1 MLRQRRT
8 LALVRRV
15 DGFVSRTA
23 AFRCH
28 LRHRSSATGFVA
40 PAAAGRCGFDTRVAF
55 TSRLEGGGI
64 VELSARNQ
72 LKGTVRSVKL
82 GTIMAEVVVDVGGQ
96 EVVAAIT
103 KSSAERLGLEE
114 GAEVTVLIKATEVM
128 IATGS

>member
-1 MLRQRRT
+1 
-8 LALVRRV
+8 
-15 DGFVSRTA
+15 
-23 AFRCH
+23 
-28 LRHRSSATGFVA
+28 
-40 PAAAGRCGFDTRVAF
+40 
-55 TSRLEGGGI
+55 